1 MLCLAPP
8 ALSVLIFEVVSALF
22 AFCFSFVWMIVP
34 WVFLTLPACSL
45 I

>member
-1 MLCLAPP
+1 
-8 ALSVLIFEVVSALF
+8 VRIFQVVSALF
-22 AFCFSFVWMIVP
+22 AFCFSFVRMIVP